1 VYGGPS
7 ASIVRR
13 WRIYYGRWGDSPFQP
28 RHEAAPRLLAS
39 LTLMPES
46 FIVVAGLAAASAY
59 GLLLDSSHPRLPL
72 AQLPL
77 AFLLLVL
84 AVVAGTALHAGWAA
98 GGSRRVRLLTAL
110 LFVLQPVAR
119 LWGRISAGLTPWR
132 GRRGRFAVPWPR
144 TRIIWS
150 ENWEAPRERLG
161 RLWTMLRAAR
171 AAVLPGGSFDRWDMQ
186 VRAGPLGSARIRLGV
201 EEHGEGRQLL
211 RFRVWPR
218 WSRGGSAVATVLAVL
233 AALAFVERSPQTAIL
248 LALLSAAIIAQM
260 IRHCGVSLAVCLQVL
275 DFEEAEA
282 ASSPELVETLEGR
295 VETIRSAIHAVE

>member
-1 VYGGPS
+1 
-7 ASIVRR
+7 
-13 WRIYYGRWGDSPFQP
+13 
-28 RHEAAPRLLAS
+28 
-39 LTLMPES
+39 
-46 FIVVAGLAAASAY
+46 
-59 GLLLDSSHPRLPL
+59 
-72 AQLPL
+72 
-77 AFLLLVL
+77 
-84 AVVAGTALHAGWAA
+84 
-98 GGSRRVRLLTAL
+98 
-110 LFVLQPVAR
+110 
-119 LWGRISAGLTPWR
+119 
-132 GRRGRFAVPWPR
+132 
-144 TRIIWS
+144 
-150 ENWEAPRERLG
+150 
-161 RLWTMLRAAR
+161 
-171 AAVLPGGSFDRWDMQ
+171 MQ